1 MSGER
6 GRRAAVVE
14 YWRAV
19 ELFSPQKVPTVS
31 SRERVYEVAV
41 DRALPWEDGHP
52 VRSLPL
58 DPGYVRQHIVYGGCF
73 ALADVRDTLLEVFGR
88 DEEDVDGRMDG
99 DTALFALTVTDDGR
113 LLVDSPVFSACGW
126 ATGRALS
133 PGPGRG
139 RWLDGFEEDVQP
151 WLARAAELGEP
162 PIPVPPLTTGSVEPL
177 IDTVLSAATDDA
189 NGTAVPQADSEEG
202 EEQAGAS
209 VGSRRIGAKD
219 LIGFTRDLAARW
231 GVEDALRPFGLRI
244 RTIGV
249 REDRAEDS
257 DQQDFLNSFISDDL
271 RRVATALP
279 ATDPSAPLAA
289 YLTPDAEL
297 NTARRI
303 DLRVRPEEALAG
315 VEPRATP
322 LGRWPAE
329 SAHPLALSQ
338 QFAVNSIKAELAGG
352 GGVFAVNGPPGTGKT
367 TMLRDS
373 IADLVVERAVRLAGL
388 RLPSAAFSQT
398 VHRWKSGEYTR
409 TVTELLP
416 EFTGFEMVVASA
428 NNGAVENISTEI
440 PARDALGAQWREDA
454 DYFAEQATRL
464 LKGVPAWGAIAARLG
479 SRRNR
484 IEFVNRFWHSKEKGT
499 DQNAPTT
506 AHRARP
512 GAWSDSGQGLS
523 QLLRTYATTPQTGVW
538 REARDR
544 FQTALAEVLRLRG
557 ERDAAAA
564 ALRAVPAARTAV
576 ETAQSAVTEAADAL
590 ALRREA
596 VSAAEQALALAQQA
610 CDSAEGRR
618 REHDGR
624 RPGFWIILCTFGRAA
639 RDWHTEDQALAAR
652 ERDAQVAWQETD
664 SAARHARA
672 AADRADAELGERR
685 RNLTSAVEHTR
696 ALDRTVSEAR
706 ASWGTHVPQDA
717 WLTDDS
723 TRELAAP
730 WADPQIT
737 QARSELF
744 FAALDLHQAFLRCTA
759 KTMRANLMAAMDVVT
774 GGVPPTLGE
783 PARRAAWQSLFLV
796 VPVVSTTFASLDRVF
811 AGVGRG
817 ALGWL
822 FIDEAGQ
829 ATPQMAVGAMWRA
842 QHTVVVGDPL
852 QLEPVV
858 SLPWTTQQ
866 ALRRDYGVDEEWVP
880 GRTSVQQLAD
890 RGNRFGTTLPAE
902 LPDGSTEVWVGA
914 PLRVH
919 RRCDDPMFTISN
931 AIAYDGLMVNGT
943 PDRGPY
949 RYGPAS
955 SWVDVVSSRAE
966 GHWIPEEGRALR
978 QILER
983 LSATDG
989 IDPAK
994 HVYVISP
1001 FRAVVAGARQVCRG
1015 LLPMDRVGTVHTTQG
1030 KEADIVILIL
1040 GTDPARPGARAWAA
1054 SRPNLLNVA
1063 VSRAKRRLFVIGNRD
1078 AWRDQRHFTT
1088 LAAELPH
1095 HTWRPFGT

>member
-1 MSGER
+1 MRGDRER
-6 GRRAAVVE
+6 LTEVVE
-14 YWRAV
+14 YWRTV
-19 ELFSPQKVPTVS
+19 ELFSPQKVPAVS
-31 SRERVYEVAV
+31 LREQVYEVAA

-58 DPGYVRQHIVYGGCF
+58 DPGYTWQHIVYGGCF

-113 LLVDSPVFSACGW
+113 LLLDSPVFSACGW

-133 PGPGRG
+133 PGPGGG
-139 RWLDGFEEDVQP
+139 RWLDGFEEDIQP
-151 WLARAAELGEP
+151 WLARAAGLGEQ
-162 PIPVPPLTTGSVEPL
+162 PVPVVARATAADEPLTGA
-177 IDTVLSAATDDA
+177 VLPAADDVD
-189 NGTAVPQADSEEG
+189 GGAVPQAVSEQG
-202 EEQAGAS
+202 DDQSGTP
-209 VGSRRIGAKD
+209 VGSRRISAED
-219 LIGFTRDLAARW
+219 LIGFTHDLAVSW
-231 GVEDALRPFGLRI
+231 GVEGVLRPFGLRV
-244 RTIGV
+244 RTVAV

-257 DQQDFLNSFISDDL
+257 DQQGFLNSFIADDL
-271 RRVATALP
+271 KRVATALP
-279 ATDPSAPLAA
+279 VAGPGAPLEA

-303 DLRVRPEEALAG
+303 DLRVRPEAALAG

-329 SAHPLALSQ
+329 STHPLALSQ

-352 GGVFAVNGPPGTGKT
+352 GGLFAVNGPPGTGKT

-388 RLPSAAFSQT
+388 RLPSAAFSDT

-464 LKGVPAWGAIAARLG
+464 LKGVPAWGAVAARLG
-479 SRRNR
+479 SKKNR
-484 IEFVNRFWHSKEKGT
+484 IEFVNRFWHGKEKGT
-499 DQNAPTT
+499 DQNAPAT
-506 AHRARP
+506 ADGARP

-523 QLLRTYATTPQTGVW
+523 QLLRTYATTPQAGVW
-538 REARDR
+538 REAKDR
-544 FQTALAEVLRLRG
+544 FQTALAEVHRLRD

-564 ALRAVPAARTAV
+564 ALRAVPAAQAAV
-576 ETAQSAVTEAADAL
+576 EAAQQGATEAAEGL
-590 ALRREA
+590 ARRWET
-596 VSAAEQALALAQQA
+596 VSAAEQALAQALQA
-610 CDSAEGRR
+610 CDSAEDRR
-618 REHDGR
+618 REHSSR
-624 RPGFWIILCTFGRAA
+624 RPGFWIIVCTLGRAA
-639 RDWHTEDQALAAR
+639 RDWHAEDQILARR
-652 ERDAQVAWQETD
+652 ERDTQTAQQETD
-664 SAARHARA
+664 SAARQARTD
-672 AADRADAELGERR
+672 ADRADAELRDRR
-685 RNLTSAVEHTR
+685 KSLTRAVEY
-696 ALDRTVSEAR
+696 AQNLDRTVSEAR
-706 ASWGTHVPQDA
+706 AAWGAHVPQNT
-717 WLTDDS
+717 WLTDDT

-730 WADPQIT
+730 WSDQQIT

-774 GGVPPTLGE
+774 GGAPATLGE
-783 PARRAAWQSLFLV
+783 AARRAAWQSLFLV
-796 VPVVSTTFASLDRVF
+796 VPVMSTTFASLDRVF
-811 AGVGRG
+811 TGIGRG

-829 ATPQMAVGAMWRA
+829 ATPQMAVGAMWRT
-842 QHTVVVGDPL
+842 QHAVVVGDPL

-858 SLPWTTQQ
+858 PLPWTAQQ

-902 LPDGSTEVWVGA
+902 LPDGSIEVWVGA

-943 PDRGPY
+943 PDRGLY
-949 RYGPAS
+949 RYRPAS

-983 LSATDG
+983 LSTTDG

-1030 KEADIVILIL
+1030 KEADVVILIL

-1063 VSRAKRRLFVIGNRD
+1063 VSRAKRRLFIIGNRE
-1078 AWRDQRHFTT
+1078 AWRDQRHFST

-1095 HTWRPFGT
+1095 HAWAPAGT